1 MSKTPI
7 DPPQLANKVKEWLAS
22 ADGQQAL
29 KETLV
34 VVGKAIAELEKARR
48 VDEKT
53 LHQPFTV

>member
-1 MSKTPI
+1 MSKLSI
-7 DPPQLANKVKEWLAS
+7 DPPQLANEVKQWLAS
-22 ADGQQAL
+22 EDGQRAL

-34 VVGKAIAELEKARR
+34 VVGKATAELEKARR